1 MNTASPVFGSVHVDL
16 TDADARIH
24 TIHDDGELSVDLTA
38 GIGGFAVYLTGTPD
52 ELQWLAD
59 KLRAIVTAHESSTK
73 LAGEAAA
80 RVAEAAV
87 PCWCRGRDA
96 MDPCGHAD
104 TSEGCPAHDRNARAE
119 YLAEIDA

>member
-1 MNTASPVFGSVHVDL
+1 MSTRQFAFSHCQFHVSKAEPRIVASLDSGRIAVSLNPLGEYILVDL
-16 TDADARIH
+16 I
-24 TIHDDGELSVDLTA
+24 
-38 GIGGFAVYLTGTPD
+38 GTPD

-80 RVAEAAV
+80 RVAETAV

-119 YLAEIDA
+119 YLAELHS